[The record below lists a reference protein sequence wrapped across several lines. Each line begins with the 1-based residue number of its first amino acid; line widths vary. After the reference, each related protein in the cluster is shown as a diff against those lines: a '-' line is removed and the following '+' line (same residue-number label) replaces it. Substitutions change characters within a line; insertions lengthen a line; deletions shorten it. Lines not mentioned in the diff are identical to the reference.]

1 MLLTGDDYSNKNII
15 FRFGVTLNLHVIYF
29 QTKSC
34 DHSLA
39 WALQT
44 KASRRSDTIKLACN

>member
-1 MLLTGDDYSNKNII
+1 MLLTGDDNSNKNII